1 MLFHIYTH
9 IRVPGSKMAVN
20 RKQSKELHREMNYG
34 RKEWKNIISFLS
46 GMSF

>member
-9 IRVPGSKMAVN
+9 IRVPGFEMAVN
-20 RKQSKELHREMNYG
+20 RKRRKELHREVNYG